1 MTKSWLPA
9 VVGGQLITHTIAG
22 HTRELRL
29 RAVPDAEMYV
39 WDCGA
44 GPWCRCRLVRWALI
58 DDAALAT
65 FIEWRIPHAP
75 RGCRRVASAC
85 SRRVGRSRHKGPPT
99 GVGWSSSRARQYPRS
114 SATLSLSEGR
124 PGPITMM
131 SVTRHLA
138 QDNLAMSTLEGSRK
152 VSLWGGLT
160 RPACRSPS
168 AGQPLRQHTS

>member
-75 RGCRRVASAC
+75 RGVSQSCFGLQQAGGAEPSQRTTYRGWLVEFTRSA
-85 SRRVGRSRHKGPPT
+85 VPT
-99 GVGWSSSRARQYPRS
+99 QFCD
-114 SATLSLSEGR
+114 T
-124 PGPITMM
+124 
-131 SVTRHLA
+131 VT
-138 QDNLAMSTLEGSRK
+138 Q
-152 VSLWGGLT
+152 
-160 RPACRSPS
+160 
-168 AGQPLRQHTS
+168 